1 MNMSIPIFGP
11 GLQEIGSLVRADQAW
26 PATLF
31 LDGPTL
37 VTVPPPVHGLQRRAY
52 IAELDRQR
60 AERGE
65 PPLTDDEADRLCLR
79 SVDLF
84 LKPDGVQIR
93 PHPEYPDFAFAADE
107 LLADLFGK
115 RRRRFLN
122 VDDLEVQRRIKER
135 GELWR
140 ISVLPG
146 TRTEIDQ
153 HIAQARVAIGEHP
166 IYYYNI
172 YSGTRFVTC
181 ADFAGLARLE
191 PAALARQLNEIA
203 TYARGRNRLGRPEV
217 DFFKAQGRFG
227 AANFAGTDFTLL
239 APAELAAH
247 FELLRAQFA
256 AAVPPEFHRDDPG
269 LDLWRAEMYST
280 LISQRD
286 NTETEIVLAGL
297 NVEFKQR
304 MRWLPGGRFDRG
316 ELVFD
321 PVFDEPAPDSA
332 DLHSGAAC
340 DGKVKEI
347 LFNLIREYGLIDWVN
362 FGAIMP
368 SPSTNPK
375 VVSDSHAN
383 EGGRRDVYLVQL
395 KATERKEP
403 ITLFLR
409 LQKWGVRERL
419 KNRVDLADALLATEE
434 YTEYIL
440 DRRLGCWYLGVNV
453 PLRLNMRRLQEP
465 YEGDDAR
472 YINLRLPV
480 TYFQRD
486 FIPGY
491 PANQLPRSCY
501 EREEYPERLAGL
513 LGEAAAANLIVGRG
527 NDISKRVVFDVG
539 DEIVVEDERGLP
551 RELHVGDHAGS
562 FVCYSEELET
572 LARDYARPVNNR
584 ADRLAHPAEF
594 ARLYLE
600 GFERKFRFVQQ
611 HYRERR
617 RAFDSL
623 FQHTGP
629 VNPAGNFPFRW
640 ASVLRRLDAANPA
653 KVVQAVR
660 EHIAVLPV
668 RGPA

>member
-1 MNMSIPIFGP
+1 MTMSIPIFGP
-11 GLQEIGSLVRADQAW
+11 GLQEIGSLVRPGQAW

-31 LDGPTL
+31 LDAPML

-60 AERGE
+60 AARGE
-65 PPLTDDEADRLCLR
+65 PPLTDAEADGLCLR

-93 PHPEYPDFAFAADE
+93 PHPDYLDEAFAADE
-107 LLADLFGK
+107 LLTGLFGK

-122 VDDLEVQRRIKER
+122 VDDHEVQRRMKER

-146 TRTEIDQ
+146 TRAEIDH
-153 HIAQARVAIGEHP
+153 HIAQARVAIGETP
-166 IYYYNI
+166 IFYYNI
-172 YSGTRFVTC
+172 YSGTRFVTY
-181 ADFAGLARLE
+181 ADFAGLARLAPE
-191 PAALARQLNEIA
+191 ALARQLNELA
-203 TYARGRNRLGRPEV
+203 TYARNLNRLRRPEV

-227 AANFAGTDFTLL
+227 AANFAEIDFTTLT
-239 APAELAAH
+239 PAELTAH

-256 AAVPPEFHRDDPG
+256 AAVPPEFHRDEPG
-269 LDLWRAEMYST
+269 LDLWRTEMYSA

-304 MRWLPGGRFDRG
+304 IRWLPGGRFDRG

-321 PVFDEPAPDSA
+321 PVFDEPAPDAA

-340 DGKVKEI
+340 DDKVKEI

-368 SPSTNPK
+368 SPSANPK
-375 VVSDSHAN
+375 VVSDTHAN

-395 KATERKEP
+395 KLTNRDEL

-419 KNRVDLADALLATEE
+419 RGGVELAEALLATEE

-465 YEGDDAR
+465 YEGTDPR
-472 YINLRLPV
+472 YRTLRLPV

-491 PANQLPRSCY
+491 PANQLPRSRY
-501 EREEYPERLAGL
+501 EREGYPERLARL
-513 LGEAAAANLIVGRG
+513 LGQAAAANLIVGRG

-539 DEIVVEDERGLP
+539 DEIVVEGDDGLP
-551 RELHVGDHAGS
+551 QELHVGDHAGS
-562 FVCYSEELET
+562 FVCFNGDLET

-584 ADRLAHPAEF
+584 ADRLARPAEF

-600 GFERKFRFVQQ
+600 GFEEKLRFVQQ

-629 VNPAGNFPFRW
+629 INPAGNFPFRW
-640 ASVLRRLDAANPA
+640 ASVLRRLDEADPA
-653 KVVQAVR
+653 QVVQVVR
-660 EHIAVLPV
+660 EHIAVLPA
-668 RGPA
+668 RSAA